1 MSFFNKKLSEL
12 KTGTQIRLT
21 QKNGQILDGIICEND
36 GFDAIEIQIS
46 TYAVIRYNDIVSI
59 EIGINTS
66 EQIKNSQVS
75 MLEHNSN
82 IETSDDKSIETS
94 IFPEQSDLLKF
105 SCDLN
110 SLEKAFHK
118 MKKEDRLSLNNI
130 YNKCQS
136 AVNNHDENKLKSVLD
151 GLWDFIKSE
160 ELEYESNINIFLAN
174 ISYFDKD
181 YITAAESF
189 FYGNDIHSAYLSA
202 YKSAYESN
210 DNDLYA
216 IAAVFSAI
224 YISENDDKDENIMEA
239 IEILCISSTKCND
252 FSGFKYIFNIKKN
265 IPYIKKLLLFIN
277 KNCNINI
284 CHNISEGEFID
295 NILAYYSKNKIYDDI
310 KKYLNN
316 LSEVNNDN
324 NINEVENKIC
334 KEYNIGSQYQGK
346 IAKYNYFEQ
355 KGEIEVENAEQNC
368 FFEVSSIIDQSLKK
382 QVEKIS
388 TRQFTPILVT
398 FKVVKLYGKYT
409 ATEIKRF
416 KDKSTDEKQVIKTK
430 VKNKLKYKTTENTLE
445 KKLENNENEMNTYIV
460 EANNLF
466 TQQRYEDAISI
477 YRRQLD
483 SPEWESA
490 FGGIINC
497 ILALWNQNGDIG
509 YSEELKGLAIKY
521 GNKLSKTI
529 KNMSELYQLYTKVQ
543 MYNECLDILNVL
555 IDLCD
560 KKDYGKILHYLIGK
574 EKCYRALE
582 DIQSAIG
589 QLKEWLEIVKKNDI
603 QDRFQLRDSIVYIE
617 LAELYYEIE
626 NYKTAE
632 KYAKL
637 ASDSERKN
645 NLIEKLSLIF
655 NQSKEDEEIDCQSE
669 NDRIIDENNNFDQE
683 DDIGFETLQDA
694 FKSYIDEDGL
704 EALNI
709 SDIDVVKRISTFSP
723 DKLYCLLTY
732 ISAISKIARKDIS
745 EKMSEVTETTV
756 SDSIQALEAVY
767 SYAFNNP
774 ITNRESSSTQLAFVF
789 NITKDLL
796 PDINNKLF
804 SAASIRTLFNHSTV
818 PDYELDD
825 MILYMEQSEVSSE
838 FPALLPLAYAINEF
852 REKTGYG
859 IDAFADYK
867 TNSTAIEKIITEANN
882 CCEAIDMRGDVY
894 ESQGQVRRARDFM
907 FNDKSSELRIFLD
920 IIRNNDTSKL
930 EYVTFTIKQLF
941 IRNNKSVAIENVDS
955 KKIDKYVDRFW
966 DMARDAILKEG
977 RHIARPYDKIK
988 GSKRSNI
995 IKFIMRIIACSCEW
1009 VSAMEHTSGND
1020 NVYAKAQYEN
1030 SKVQICTL
1038 LEELNKS
1045 SEIKIKENGFDW
1057 GTESIRYTSKELLDK
1072 LNGRYD
1078 VKSRKY
1084 LFIDFLR
1091 GDDILLN
1098 DEYLPE
1104 LNSTFCGLDKYNI
1117 IFRIENHIAKKELP
1131 SFKERINDI
1140 FKEDLNKSNYRSAN
1154 LISSYI
1160 NDIGTKELEGV
1171 TVLNYIDKFIA
1182 SGKKRVKI
1190 LHEDFRNEIE
1200 LDENCGRISSISGVK
1215 DSMLKCVDSWYKI
1228 SMLTFD
1234 FGFYAN
1240 LIDVLRYNIAENA
1253 YVLGERLT
1261 RQLEELSSNPEYDF
1275 GEYSKEKISS
1285 FIQDQNYTVA
1295 ENMMNCVRRNDT
1307 KKIPDFTIVPF
1318 EYLNGLLNEYATNYR
1333 IVADAGMTLEKS
1345 ILNYVGKNNVEKA
1358 LRQLTNNGSKDV
1370 RGGCNLISN
1379 WIVAS
1384 PAGTDKIEKFL
1395 NTIGFSNL
1403 TVTIDGGNNEDSYL
1417 VIRKKQIGKINY
1429 PHPIPAFSSLT
1440 ETEGFRVLCLYG
1452 KFDCNRLMDK
1462 FRDINTT
1469 SKNTIVLLDYALN
1482 IEERR
1487 RLARKI
1493 KEEKSFSKT
1502 FIVIDRVLLFYL
1514 AKHYATN
1521 TITRML
1527 MATTMPF
1534 SYYQPFTPDSK
1545 NQTAPELF
1553 TGRKEELRSIEA
1565 AEGANLVYGGRQLGK
1580 SALLKMAQNNIDG
1593 NANGD
1598 RAVFVDI
1605 YELNYKEA
1613 AIKVSNSLV
1622 DEKILDK
1629 ECEGCDD
1636 WQALARYIKN
1646 RLKDNS
1652 PEGHINY
1659 FLLMLDE
1666 ADTFIKTCKEVDYKP
1681 IAELKDLQSGQFKF
1695 VLAGLHN
1702 LSRFNREAAL
1712 HNNSIFAHLEPIV
1725 VRPFKR
1731 PEATELLTNVLAYLG
1746 FQFKDEVISLIL
1758 AKTNYFPG
1766 LIQLYCQ
1773 KLLEAMKNED
1783 YAGYNE
1789 VNTPSYKVTENH
1801 IKKVLSDPLF
1811 TEEINKRLEMTLF
1824 VDKNQGSYYHII
1836 ALILA
1841 YLHYE
1846 NYSDIGYNI
1855 SNIYQVAKEYNILKV
1870 NELSEIQLSE
1880 LLSEMWDL
1888 NILSA
1893 TDGYY
1898 VFSTESFRELLGSRE
1913 QVEQAMTIYIDG
1925 GEKY

>member
-1 MSFFNKKLSEL
+1 M
-12 KTGTQIRLT
+12 
-21 QKNGQILDGIICEND
+21 
-36 GFDAIEIQIS
+36 
-46 TYAVIRYNDIVSI
+46 
-59 EIGINTS
+59 
-66 EQIKNSQVS
+66 
-75 MLEHNSN
+75 
-82 IETSDDKSIETS
+82 
-94 IFPEQSDLLKF
+94 
-105 SCDLN
+105 
-110 SLEKAFHK
+110 
-118 MKKEDRLSLNNI
+118 
-130 YNKCQS
+130 
-136 AVNNHDENKLKSVLD
+136 
-151 GLWDFIKSE
+151 
-160 ELEYESNINIFLAN
+160 
-174 ISYFDKD
+174 
-181 YITAAESF
+181 
-189 FYGNDIHSAYLSA
+189 
-202 YKSAYESN
+202 
-210 DNDLYA
+210 
-216 IAAVFSAI
+216 
-224 YISENDDKDENIMEA
+224 
-239 IEILCISSTKCND
+239 
-252 FSGFKYIFNIKKN
+252 
-265 IPYIKKLLLFIN
+265 
-277 KNCNINI
+277 NCNVNT
-284 CHNISEGEFID
+284 EKFID
-295 NILAYYSKNKIYDDI
+295 NISVYFPENKIYDDI
-310 KKYLNN
+310 EKYLNN
-316 LSEVNNDN
+316 LSEANNDKEN
-324 NINEVENKIC
+324 NQDNITDIEKEDKVDKKIT
-334 KEYNIGSQYQGK
+334 YDIGEKYQGR
-346 IAKYNYFEQ
+346 IVKYNYFEK

-368 FFEVSSIIDQSLKK
+368 FFDVSGIVDQSLKN
-382 QVEKIS
+382 QVEKNS
-388 TRQFTPILVT
+388 TRQFTPIFVT
-398 FKVVKLYGKYT
+398 FKVVKLYSRYT

-416 KDKSTDEKQVIKTK
+416 KDKSSDEKQIIKTK
-430 VKNKLKYKTTENTLE
+430 AKSKLKYKTTENTLE

-460 EANNLF
+460 EANYLF
-466 TQQRYEDAISI
+466 TQQRYEEAISI
-477 YRRQLD
+477 YRKQLD

-521 GNKLSKTI
+521 GSKLSMTI

-543 MYNECLDILNVL
+543 MYNECLDVLNIL

-560 KKDYGKILHYLIGK
+560 KKDYSKILHYLIGK
-574 EKCYRALE
+574 EKCYRALD

-589 QLKEWLEIVKKNDI
+589 QLNEWLEIVKKNDI

-626 NYKTAE
+626 NYKNAE
-632 KYAKL
+632 RYAKL
-637 ASDSERKN
+637 SSDSERKN

-655 NQSKEDEEIDCQSE
+655 KQNKEDKETACQVE
-669 NDRIIDENNNFDQE
+669 DNKTIDENNNLEQE
-683 DDIGFETLQDA
+683 EDIYFESLQDA
-694 FKSYIDEDGL
+694 FESYIDEDGL

-709 SDIDVVKRISTFSP
+709 SDTDVVEKISEFSS

-732 ISAISKIARKDIS
+732 VSAISQIAGKDTS
-745 EKMSEVTETTV
+745 EKMSEVAETTV
-756 SDSIQALEAVY
+756 ANSIQALEAVY

-804 SAASIRTLFNHSTV
+804 SSASIRTLFNHSAV

-825 MILYMEQSEVSSE
+825 MILYMEQSEVSDE
-838 FPALLPLAYAINEF
+838 FPALLPVAYAINEF

-859 IDAFADYK
+859 IDVFADYK
-867 TNSTAIEKIITEANN
+867 TNSTAIDKIIAEANS
-882 CCEAIDMRGDVY
+882 CCEAIDMRGDVF

-907 FNDKSSELRIFLD
+907 FNDKNSELRIFLD

-930 EYVTFTIKQLF
+930 EYVKSTVMQLF
-941 IRNNKSVAIENVDS
+941 IRNNKPINIENVDS

-995 IKFIMRIIACSCEW
+995 IKFVMRIIACSCEW

-1020 NVYAKAQYEN
+1020 NVYAKTQYES
-1030 SKVQICTL
+1030 SKIQICTL

-1078 VKSRKY
+1078 VRSRKY

-1117 IFRIENHIAKKELP
+1117 IFRIERHASKKELP

-1154 LISSYI
+1154 LINSYI
-1160 NDIGTKELEGV
+1160 NDIGTNELENI
-1171 TVLNYIDKFIA
+1171 TFLNYIDKFIA

-1215 DSMLKCVDSWYKI
+1215 DFMLKCVDSWYKI

-1240 LIDVLRYNIAENA
+1240 LIDVLKYNIAENA

-1275 GEYSKEKISS
+1275 GEYSKEKILA

-1345 ILNYVGKNNVEKA
+1345 VLNYVGKSNIEKA

-1403 TVTIDGGNNEDSYL
+1403 TITTDDSNSEDSYL

-1440 ETEGFRVLCLYG
+1440 EIEGFRVLCLYG

-1469 SKNTIVLLDYALN
+1469 SKHTIVLLDYALN

-1553 TGRKEELRSIEA
+1553 TGRKDELRSIET

-1580 SALLKMAQNNIDG
+1580 SALLKMARNNIDG

-1598 RAVFVDI
+1598 RAVIVDI

-1636 WQALARYIKN
+1636 WQTLARYIKN

-1652 PEGHINY
+1652 PEKRINY

-1712 HNNSIFAHLEPIV
+1712 HNNSIFAHLESIV

-1731 PEATELLTNVLAYLG
+1731 PEATELLTNALAYLG

-1789 VNTPSYKVTENH
+1789 INTPSYKVTENH
-1801 IKKVLSDPLF
+1801 IKKVLSDPSF
-1811 TEEINKRLEMTLF
+1811 TEQINKRLEMTLF
-1824 VDKNQGSYYHII
+1824 VDENQGSYYYII

-1855 SNIYQVAKEYNILKV
+1855 SNIYQIAKEYNILKV
-1870 NELSEIQLSE
+1870 NELS
-1880 LLSEMWDL
+1880 
-1888 NILSA
+1888 
-1893 TDGYY
+1893 
-1898 VFSTESFRELLGSRE
+1898 
-1913 QVEQAMTIYIDG
+1913 
-1925 GEKY
+1925 